1 MMYGLRTHIT
11 VFLLLAGLLAG
22 CSQEPAEIHYGQD
35 ECAYCK
41 MMITDNRFAAQLVT
55 ETGKAVKFDAIECM
69 ARYSED
75 HPAEVEEAR
84 LWVSDFSRPGEWLN
98 LENALLVRSE
108 VIRSPMGAGL
118 LALPSEGAVAEHLA
132 EYTGEQI
139 GWERIRR

>member
-1 MMYGLRTHIT
+1 MNGLRTHIT
-11 VFLLLAGLLAG
+11 VLLLLAGLLAG
-22 CSQEPAEIHYGQD
+22 CSQQPAEIHYGQD
-35 ECAYCK
+35 ECAHCK

-75 HPAEVEEAR
+75 HHAEAEEAR
-84 LWVSDFSRPGEWLN
+84 FWVSDFSRPGEWLD
-98 LENALLVRSE
+98 LDKAQLVRSE

-118 LALPSEGAVAEHLA
+118 LALPSEEAVSEHLE
-132 EYTGEQI
+132 EYHGEKI

>member
-1 MMYGLRTHIT
+1 MMNGLRTHIT

-22 CSQEPAEIHYGQD
+22 CSQKPAKIYYGED
-35 ECAYCK
+35 ECAHCK

-55 ETGKAVKFDAIECM
+55 ETGKAAKFDAIECM

-75 HPAEVEEAR
+75 HPAEAGEAR
-84 LWVSDFSRPGEWLN
+84 FWVSDFSRPGEWLN
-98 LENALLVRSE
+98 LDNALLVRSE

-118 LALPSEGAVAEHLA
+118 LALPSQGAVAEHLD
-132 EYTGEQI
+132 EYPGEQV